1 MPKARAEGTVFE
13 TLFDRVSKID
23 VVHWFDGRAH
33 ALTRVRDGKVPLT
46 PEMLDALF
54 LKQGDRLLV
63 IKGAAVAMS
72 FVPVEIW
79 EDRLAERGFNQAVEN
94 IGKLEEFQ

>member
-1 MPKARAEGTVFE
+1 
-13 TLFDRVSKID
+13 
-23 VVHWFDGRAH
+23 
-33 ALTRVRDGKVPLT
+33 
-46 PEMLDALF
+46 MLDAFF

-72 FVPVEIW
+72 FMPVEIW
-79 EDRLAERGFNQAVEN
+79 EDKLAERGFNQAVEN

>member
-1 MPKARAEGTVFE
+1 MPKARAEGTIFE
-13 TLFDRVSKID
+13 TLFDRMGEID

-33 ALTRVRDGKVPLT
+33 ALTRIRDGKIALT
-46 PEMLDALF
+46 PEMLAAFF

-72 FVPVEIW
+72 FMPVEIR
-79 EDRLAERGFNQAVEN
+79 EGKLAERGFSQAIEN